1 MALQITGLQL
11 PQISPEDPPS
21 AFPTVSQ
28 PELSRHP
35 SLDLS
40 SRITASQPRVSP
52 PGESPPPL
60 SAPHLLGRQ
69 LLPKVWR

>member
-1 MALQITGLQL
+1 MTLQITGLQL

-21 AFPTVSQ
+21 AFLTVQQ
-28 PELSRHP
+28 PELSQRP

-52 PGESPPPL
+52 PGESPPPS
-60 SAPHLLGRQ
+60 SAPDLLGRQ
-69 LLPKVWR
+69 PLPKVWR